1 MLIIGAVLSHMNTV
15 LHTDREFLFND
26 LGKTDVHPRGKKD
39 KANDDF
45 LFSLGLDCVNCFRN
59 L

>member
-1 MLIIGAVLSHMNTV
+1 MNTV

-45 LFSLGLDCVNCFRN
+45 LFSSHNTPDLYEDPVLA
-59 L
+59 